1 MRLKAMLVCVLLLLT
16 ASVARAQQPDP
27 KPEDFAATH
36 MFSPELI
43 MQYQQRLGLTEE
55 QKSYIKTEIRKLQTL
70 VTEMQWKLEDGVE
83 KIEALVKPDQID
95 EQSAMAQ
102 LDKVLKLEG
111 DIKRA
116 NMALLV
122 RLKNKLTPEQQARLR
137 ELKIWQTGK

>member
-1 MRLKAMLVCVLLLLT
+1 MRLKAMLVCMLLLLT
-16 ASVARAQQPDP
+16 ASVAQAQQPDP

-36 MFSPELI
+36 MFAPEWIL
-43 MQYQQRLGLTEE
+43 QYQQTLGLTEE
-55 QKSYIKTEIRKLQTL
+55 QKSYIKAEVRKLQTL

-83 KIEALVKPDQID
+83 KIETLVKPDQID
-95 EQSAMAQ
+95 EQATMAQ

-116 NMALLV
+116 NMTLLI

-137 ELKIWQTGK
+137 ELKAKHHEE

>member
-43 MQYQQRLGLTEE
+43 MQYQQTLGLTEE
-55 QKSYIKTEIRKLQTL
+55 QKNYIKTEIRKLQTR
-70 VTEMQWKLEDGVE
+70 VTEWQWQLEDGVE
-83 KIEALVKPDQID
+83 KLEALVKPDKLD
-95 EQSAMAQ
+95 EQAVIAQ
-102 LDKVLKLEG
+102 LDKVLTLEH

-116 NMALLV
+116 NLFLLI

-137 ELKIWQTGK
+137 ELKVWQTGK